1 MTHLGAG
8 RPQVDAQAVRVPAVV
23 LHQLLQRAEGGAPRN
38 KEPALVQLTDSEIRF
53 LQKCR

>member
-23 LHQLLQRAEGGAPRN
+23 LHQLLQRAERGAPRDE
-38 KEPALVQLTDSEIRF
+38 EPALVKLPKIF
-53 LQKCR
+53 LRR